1 MERLIEFLFKYR
13 WSTFARGE
21 LGLAYRP
28 AWWVML
34 LLLIGGG
41 GLLAYLYWRPARVGG
56 RQGEEEAGRTVRWL
70 LIGLRASLLTV
81 LVILLMRPILV
92 LPAIIPQST
101 SLLVLVDDSLSM
113 GLPEAGREGRPEP
126 RIEGVKRL
134 LGADQPLRKALGEKF
149 QVRQYAF
156 SGSVR
161 PLTSVGELR
170 ADGTA
175 TDLAGAL
182 EEGVREV
189 AGAPLSAIVL
199 ATDGGSNTARDLGEV
214 LQRLRGRQLP
224 VFPIGVGAT
233 EQEKDQELVRVEV
246 PRRVLIGSAVSA
258 EVVVRLAP
266 TGLFGKAGRSV
277 LTVKEDGRLVRT
289 EPLPPAGEDGVPQR
303 MTVEFSP
310 TSAGLHRYLFEISPV
325 EGESSPNNNLRETL
339 IEIVEESPRILHL
352 EGEPR
357 WEYGKL
363 RASLA
368 RKERQLR
375 LVSVLRSAEGKYY
388 RQGVTSGEELTEGF
402 PKTDEELFGY
412 AGLVIGSLEANF
424 FRYEQLR
431 WIEQFAARRGGGILL
446 LGGGRAFGAG
456 GYGGTPIEEL
466 LPLTLTS
473 SGGEKEQGS
482 PMGFRAVLT
491 GAGRLHPVTRLNEDR
506 AVSAKVWESLPPL
519 TLPEILRQP
528 KPAATTILEAVDIKN
543 QERTA
548 PLLVEQRYGRGR
560 TLALLANDTWR
571 WRMEMPSESTAH
583 ETFWRQLLRYL
594 VSTTPRQFEVG
605 TEEMV
610 YAIGDRAQLRAEVLT
625 PRYEPMTDATVRAV
639 VTSPSGKRTEL
650 PLALNDAEQTSDY
663 QTTLTLTEAGI
674 HQVEM
679 VAQRGGAPL
688 GEARGAFLVTEQT
701 REYFETAQNVELLKR
716 IARETGGRYTPL
728 AEASTL
734 AEELSMLEGAHSER
748 VRRDL
753 WDMPFNFLLLIGLAG
768 AEWGLRKRRGLS

>member
-1 MERLIEFLFKYR
+1 MDRLIEFLFKYR

-28 AWWVML
+28 AWWVIL

-41 GLLAYLYWRPARVGG
+41 GLLAYLYWRPATVSN
-56 RQGEEEAGRTVRWL
+56 RQGEEKGGRAVRWL
-70 LIGLRASLLTV
+70 LIGLRATLLTV

-101 SLLVLVDDSLSM
+101 SLLVLIDDSLSM
-113 GLPEAGREGRPEP
+113 GLPEAGREARPEP

-161 PLTSVGELR
+161 PLASVGELR
-170 ADGTA
+170 TEGTA

-182 EEGVREV
+182 EEGVRQV

-214 LQRLRGRQLP
+214 LQRLRGRQVP
-224 VFPIGVGAT
+224 VFPIGVGTT
-233 EQEKDQELVRVEV
+233 EQAKDQELVRVTV

-266 TGLFGKAGRSV
+266 TGLFGKTGRSV

-289 EPLPPAGEDGVPQR
+289 EPLPPAKEDSTPQT

-310 TSAGLHRYLFEISPV
+310 TSAGRHRYLFEISPL
-325 EGESSPNNNLRETL
+325 EGETSPNNNRRETL

-368 RKERQLR
+368 RKEQQLR

-431 WIEQFAARRGGGILL
+431 WIEQFAARRGGGVLL

-473 SGGEKEQGS
+473 SGGEREQGS

-491 GAGRLHPVTRLNEDR
+491 GPGRLHPVTRLNEDR

-528 KPAATTILEAVDIKN
+528 KPAATTILEAVDVKN
-543 QERTA
+543 QERTV

-560 TLALLANDTWR
+560 TLALLVSDTWR

-594 VSTTPRQFEVG
+594 VSNTPRPFDVG

-610 YAIGDRAQLRAEVLT
+610 YAIGDRSRLRAEVLT

-650 PLALNDAEQTSDY
+650 PLALNDAEQTSGY
-663 QTTLTLTEAGI
+663 LTTLTLAEAGI

-679 VAQRGGAPL
+679 VAQRGGAAL

-748 VRRDL
+748 VQRDL